1 MTATQVRVPPSCPRR
16 VRPNIIPSR
25 SVCRQLFGPVNHE
38 QMRADLLREKRKM
51 SEENAQKWNFDF
63 ENGVPL
69 VGSYVWERICSNLR
83 TEKPDS
89 SLPDSVNGTGANQRL
104 GCFSLPST
112 ELTTATTT
120 TSSDATKCPVSNDSC
135 PDHAENDLIET
146 KKRFRH
152 IRKTRSTGK
161 ITGKSKY
168 CFCLRHYIYI
178 FIVALFLKRSFAL
191 FAGTM
196 QISCCSI
203 HEIAHVATARN
214 ICLQFTLRFIF
225 GQYFAL

>member
-1 MTATQVRVPPSCPRR
+1 MTATQVRAPPCCPRR

-51 SEENAQKWNFDF
+51 SEEDAQTWNFDF

-69 VGSYVWERICSNLR
+69 VGRYVWERICSTLT
-83 TEKPDS
+83 TEKPGS
-89 SLPDSVNGTGANQRL
+89 SLPDSVNETGTNERL
-104 GCFSLPST
+104 GCFSLRSN

-120 TSSDATKCPVSNDSC
+120 SSGATKCPVSNDSR
-135 PDHAENDLIET
+135 PNQPENDLGET

-168 CFCLRHYIYI
+168 CT
-178 FIVALFLKRSFAL
+178 LFL
-191 FAGTM
+191 
-196 QISCCSI
+196 
-203 HEIAHVATARN
+203 
-214 ICLQFTLRFIF
+214 
-225 GQYFAL
+225 

>member
-51 SEENAQKWNFDF
+51 NEENAQKWNFDF

-69 VGSYVWERICSNLR
+69 VGRYVWERFCSTLT
-83 TEKPDS
+83 TEKPGS
-89 SLPDSVNGTGANQRL
+89 SLPDSVNGTGTSQRL
-104 GCFSLPST
+104 GCFSLPSST

-120 TSSDATKCPVSNDSC
+120 TSSGATKCPVSNDSS
-135 PDHAENDLIET
+135 PNHAGNDLVQT

-168 CFCLRHYIYI
+168 CFCLRHLHLYCYVLCKASFCSFCRHDISKLI
-178 FIVALFLKRSFAL
+178 MLFDSPR
-191 FAGTM
+191 
-196 QISCCSI
+196 
-203 HEIAHVATARN
+203 
-214 ICLQFTLRFIF
+214 
-225 GQYFAL
+225 

>member
-38 QMRADLLREKRKM
+38 QMKADLLREKRKM
-51 SEENAQKWNFDF
+51 SEENAQTWNFDF

-69 VGSYVWERICSNLR
+69 VGRYVWERICSTLT
-83 TEKPDS
+83 TEKPGS
-89 SLPDSVNGTGANQRL
+89 SLPDSVNETGTNERL

-112 ELTTATTT
+112 ELITTATTT
-120 TSSDATKCPVSNDSC
+120 TSSGATKCPVSNDSC
-135 PDHAENDLIET
+135 TNQAENDLVET

-161 ITGKSKY
+161 ITGKSKD
-168 CFCLRHYIYI
+168 CFCFHHLHLYCNALPKASFCSFRRHDIN
-178 FIVALFLKRSFAL
+178 IVLFDSWDS
-191 FAGTM
+191 
-196 QISCCSI
+196 SCFNS
-203 HEIAHVATARN
+203 A
-214 ICLQFTLRFIF
+214 
-225 GQYFAL
+225 

>member
-1 MTATQVRVPPSCPRR
+1 MTATQARLPPSCPRR

-51 SEENAQKWNFDF
+51 SDENAQTWNFDF

-69 VGSYVWERICSNLR
+69 VGRYVWERICS
-83 TEKPDS
+83 TSTKEKTGS
-89 SLPDSVNGTGANQRL
+89 ILPDSVNETGTSERL

-120 TSSDATKCPVSNDSC
+120 TSSGATKCPVSNDSC
-135 PDHAENDLIET
+135 SNQAENELVET
-146 KKRFRH
+146 KKRLKD

-161 ITGKSKY
+161 ITGKSKD
-168 CFCLRHYIYI
+168 CFCFHDLHLYCYVLSEARWPL
-178 FIVALFLKRSFAL
+178 VLLFSQ
-191 FAGTM
+191 AG
-196 QISCCSI
+196 CKY
-203 HEIAHVATARN
+203 HV
-214 ICLQFTLRFIF
+214 IRFSR
-225 GQYFAL
+225 